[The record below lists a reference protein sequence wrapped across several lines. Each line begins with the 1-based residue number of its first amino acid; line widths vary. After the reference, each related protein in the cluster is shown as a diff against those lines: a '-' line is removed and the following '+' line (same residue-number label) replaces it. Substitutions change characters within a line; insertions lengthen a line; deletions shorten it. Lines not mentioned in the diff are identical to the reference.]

1 MLTYQE
7 RLAKRY
13 PKINDPLAM
22 EINAVRKSIW
32 PLILQLDPWSK
43 DLTRTNYDLIERSLS
58 AAHSRYVEGKNF
70 WRDEILQAKRIAA
83 EFNLTIP
90 GLAELAESQ
99 A

>member
-7 RLAKRY
+7 RLARRY
-13 PKINDPLAM
+13 PKINDQQAL
-22 EINAVRKSIW
+22 EIDAVRKSIW

-43 DLTRTNYDLIERSLS
+43 DLTRTYYDLIERALAS
-58 AAHSRYVEGKNF
+58 AHTRYVEGKNF
-70 WRDEILQAKRIAA
+70 WRDEILQAKRMAA